1 MISFDFLTGVAVGII
16 LFQSALIAPT
26 VLKTLDAE
34 STRTFL
40 RSIWPQFFLVLIL
53 IGGPAAV
60 VKIRQDDLSM
70 LEQLMAAFLIILP
83 VLAYVITPATNR
95 AADREDHAR
104 FKVLHRLSVLSTL
117 ALLADYV
124 WLALAR
130 GPSA

>member
-40 RSIWPQFFLVLIL
+40 RSIWPKFFLVLIL

-83 VLAYVITPATNR
+83 VLAYVIIPATNR

-117 ALLADYV
+117 ALLANYV
-124 WLALAR
+124 WLALA
-130 GPSA
+130 

>member
-1 MISFDFLTGVAVGII
+1 M
-16 LFQSALIAPT
+16 
-26 VLKTLDAE
+26 
-34 STRTFL
+34 
-40 RSIWPQFFLVLIL
+40 LIL

-83 VLAYVITPATNR
+83 VLAYVIIPATNR

-124 WLALAR
+124 WLALA
-130 GPSA
+130 

>member
-1 MISFDFLTGVAVGII
+1 MITFDFLTGVAVGII

-26 VLKTLDAE
+26 VLKTLNAE

-40 RSIWPQFFLVLIL
+40 RSIWPKFFIVLVL
-53 IGGPAAV
+53 IGGPAAML
-60 VKIRQDDLSM
+60 ILRQDDLSM
-70 LEQLMAAFLIILP
+70 VEQLMAAFLIILP
-83 VLAYVITPATNR
+83 VLAYVIIPATNR

-124 WLALAR
+124 WLALA
-130 GPSA
+130 